1 MEQQTI
7 RRPTGWQDAETAR
20 LFTAVKAASDEGR
33 PLRSVFDELAGDLGR
48 KPNSIR
54 NYYYACLRSRE
65 DAPSVRAAPV
75 RSFTAEETHE
85 LLRRVLIARGEG
97 KSVRSCVLDMAGGDR
112 SRMLRYQNK
121 YRTLLRQRPDL
132 IASVTDELRGEGLPC
147 PGVAEAAAPA
157 PASETPAAARLMAE
171 PCIADMLAG
180 IRELMRRASQAEAA
194 DERLRTIDRMRVEH
208 DLQRMAWEKDFDE
221 ALDLLDGTLSLLREF
236 AALTPEEQAANL
248 GMLLDRAV
256 PLLGRAEAFMT
267 RVKA

>member
-1 MEQQTI
+1 MERQTI
-7 RRPTGWQDAETAR
+7 RRPAGWQDTETAR

-65 DAPSVRAAPV
+65 DAASVRASPA
-75 RSFTAEETHE
+75 RSFTPEETHE
-85 LLRRVLIARGEG
+85 LLRRVLMARGEG
-97 KSVRSCVLDMAGGDR
+97 RSVRSCVLDMADGDR

-132 IASVTDELRGEGLPC
+132 IASVAEELRGEGLPC
-147 PGVAEAAAPA
+147 PGSAQAAAPA
-157 PASETPAAARLMAE
+157 AAPEGPSAARLMAE

-208 DLQRMAWEKDFDE
+208 DLQRIAWEKDLDE
-221 ALDLLDGTLSLLREF
+221 GLDLLDTAMTLLREF
-236 AALTPEEQAANL
+236 AALTREEQAANL
-248 GMLLDRAV
+248 DTLLDRAV
-256 PLLGRAEAFMT
+256 PLLGRAESFMT
-267 RVKA
+267 RMKA